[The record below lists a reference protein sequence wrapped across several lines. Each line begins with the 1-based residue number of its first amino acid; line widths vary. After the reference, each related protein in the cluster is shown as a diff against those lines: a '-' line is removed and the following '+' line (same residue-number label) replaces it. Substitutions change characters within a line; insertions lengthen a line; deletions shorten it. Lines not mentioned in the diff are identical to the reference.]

1 MSDNCARDQWWLYTG
16 ITQPQDVS
24 ASVNTHTTS
33 ILERIASLRSSADT
47 LRQQAEALYR
57 NAAQELPTLNDAQF
71 NARITPYRPD
81 SPRVTGAPTI
91 PSAGA
96 LSNLNLK
103 APSLQLDSFQ
113 RSNITAPTV
122 EQLQFPIEPS
132 LNAQA
137 TAPRDLSLAD
147 LPPIPDVPTI
157 DVEVQPVD
165 AIDGVGQLT
174 LPDIDI
180 SMLEPQQLVLPDIP
194 PLPSLA
200 GVQSAA
206 SNRFERVEYDKHVID
221 DALTKVMSILAS
233 SDGVGVPVEDLNL
246 TQEQLWDTT
255 IRPRATTRIAS
266 TWVRRGF
273 SDRRSSDRAVF
284 ASNVVTR
291 HATDAALGRRA
302 ARRRVRM
309 KMYPEALQLATL
321 VQEQLAKMYETMI
334 ELDFEQLLVER
345 EALFAIAQMVRE
357 QLQLKFQQYVAFSQQ
372 YRAQLLQVKTAV
384 ETYLASVKI
393 ELAKSQKNTA
403 VAQAYAL
410 QQEAKTTQVQLLEV
424 YYRAAR
430 AAVAAYNA
438 QIQAVQAKAQA
449 ASAEYSRFVAR
460 SQKWLTE
467 LARAEADYAV
477 NKARNRAIIAE
488 NQMAAAK
495 VALQGASADVV
506 ASNANLAATLVAKDV
521 AQLRAELAQRIA
533 QYTEAQAQNNVAA
546 VNAKN
551 VSLKENVRSTI
562 FNSNMRIKAT
572 EYSVLD
578 TINADITSV
587 TAQATNAAIQA
598 SKDIQQKR
606 IQLAEAYVDM
616 YKALAD
622 AEAATLAGRA
632 AALRADVRVN
642 AAATVQMGYSTS
654 AGHTVGTT
662 LSESDAQDCVT
673 LIRPITY

>member
-1 MSDNCARDQWWLYTG
+1 MSDKCARDQWWIYTG

-24 ASVNTHTTS
+24 TNVNVHTTS
-33 ILERIASLRSSADT
+33 VLERITSLRSSADT

-57 NAAQELPTLNDAQF
+57 NAAQELPTLNDMQF
-71 NARITPYRPD
+71 KASVTPYRPG
-81 SPRVTGAPTI
+81 SPKVTDAPTI
-91 PSAGA
+91 PSIGA
-96 LSNLNLK
+96 ISKLNLK
-103 APSLQLDSFQ
+103 SPSLQLDSFQ
-113 RSNITAPTV
+113 QSNITAPTV
-122 EQLQFPIEPS
+122 ESLQFPIEPP

-137 TAPRDLSLAD
+137 TAPLDLSLAD
-147 LPPIPDVPTI
+147 LPPIPNVPTI
-157 DVEVQPVD
+157 DVIVQPVD
-165 AIDGVGQLT
+165 AIDGVAQLT

-194 PLPSLA
+194 PLPALA
-200 GVQSAA
+200 GVQSVA
-206 SNRFERVEYDKHVID
+206 SNRFKRVKYDKHVID
-221 DALTKVMSILAS
+221 DALAKVMSVFTS
-233 SDGVGVPVEDLNL
+233 SNDVGVPVEDLNL
-246 TQEQLWDTT
+246 AQEQLWDTT
-255 IRPRATTRIAS
+255 IRPRAMTRIAS

-284 ASNVVTR
+284 ASDVVTR
-291 HATDAALGRRA
+291 YAADATLGRKA
-302 ARRRVRM
+302 VRRRVRM
-309 KMYPEALQLATL
+309 KMYPEVLQLATL

-345 EALFAIAQMVRE
+345 EALFAIAQTVRE
-357 QLQLKFQQYVAFSQQ
+357 QLQLKFQRYMVFSQQ

-384 ETYLASVKI
+384 ETYLANVKI
-393 ELAKSQKNTA
+393 KLAKSQKNTA
-403 VAQAYAL
+403 IAQAYAL
-410 QQEAKTTQVQLLEV
+410 QQEAKMTQVQLLEV

-467 LARAEADYAV
+467 LVRAEADYAI

-488 NQMAAAK
+488 NQMAAVK
-495 VALQGASADVV
+495 VALQGARADVV

-533 QYTEAQAQNNVAA
+533 QNTAAQAQNNVAA

-551 VSLKENVRSTI
+551 ISLNENVRSTV
-562 FNSNMRIKAT
+562 FNSDMRIKAT

-578 TINADITSV
+578 AINDGITSV
-587 TAQATNAAIQA
+587 TAQATNAAIQV

-616 YKALAD
+616 YKTLAD

-654 AGHTVGTT
+654 AGHTVSTA
-662 LSESDAQDCVT
+662 LSNSDAQDCVT